1 MTVNSL
7 LTDELSLSEQKAE
20 MWKAIPG
27 YEGLY
32 EASNLGRI
40 RSVDGKVT
48 SSARFSRRVWKQRIM
63 KPKVLARRHGK
74 CDERVCLWKEGKEKT
89 HLVARL
95 VARAWCDGYADGLTV
110 NHINGDTM
118 DNRAENLEWVTLQE
132 NTLHAFNTGLNRC
145 NTPIMLQNINT
156 KDTIWFLSESQGS
169 LWLGRNIGYISN
181 CLKKG
186 RNPRSA
192 SGDKY
197 EVTKC

>member
-1 MTVNSL
+1 MNSL

-20 MWKAIPG
+20 MWKEIPG

-48 SSARFSRRVWKQRIM
+48 SSARFSRRVWKQRIIR
-63 KPKVLARRHGK
+63 PKVARRKYGK
-74 CDERVCLWKEGKEKT
+74 TDERVCLWKDGKEKT

-118 DNRAENLEWVTLQE
+118 DNRVENLEWVTHQE
-132 NTLHAFNTGLNRC
+132 NTRHAFDTGLNRC
-145 NTPIMLQNINT
+145 NTPVMLRNIKT
-156 KDTIWFLSESQGS
+156 QDTVWFLSESQGS
-169 LWLGRNIGYISN
+169 LWLGRNIGYISY
-181 CLKKG
+181 CLAKG
-186 RNPRSA
+186 RKLRSA
-192 SGDKY
+192 SGDEY
-197 EVTKC
+197 EVAKC